1 MRGYCVRV
9 CLCLLCLFGTGKN
22 GADIAYGHGY
32 EYRCEYGVS
41 TEYDAGDKQA
51 DMSTEYG
58 TEGKQQDIS
67 EDYDID
73 YNAAYAD
80 IYDMLEIDSIE
91 LALQRNGF
99 GGEGGTSL
107 DFSDIIQALGQ
118 GDTQTVFVLIGN
130 IVKKGLLEELLE
142 NRTLMVQLIAIALL
156 GSIFINISG
165 SFGNGFIGE
174 NGFYV
179 TYLIM
184 TSLMLASFSVALEM
198 VSASIERVLI
208 LIRIIV
214 PAYALA
220 MNYVG
225 HSAASVGMYE
235 VILVAVWLVQ
245 VVILKFVIPMIKFYV
260 IVSLV
265 NNLNKEDSF
274 SKLCQLIRNLVKWML
289 KTVVVFIAGLNIIKS
304 LIEPQIDAIGRNTV
318 NKVISAIPGGG
329 MMSVLTGTFLGAGL
343 IIKNCIGI
351 AGILFI
357 GLISL
362 IPIIKTF
369 LIMFTI
375 RLTGAMIQP
384 IGEKRYV
391 SGVEALSGG
400 MGLLLQTI
408 GSSVV
413 LFMLTIAIMAYA
425 SN

>member
-1 MRGYCVRV
+1 MGNTDVAARAAHENNV
-9 CLCLLCLFGTGKN
+9 
-22 GADIAYGHGY
+22 
-32 EYRCEYGVS
+32 
-41 TEYDAGDKQA
+41 AGD
-51 DMSTEYG
+51 G
-58 TEGKQQDIS
+58 TDNDWTDESDA
-67 EDYDID
+67 YDID
-73 YNAAYAD
+73 YNTAYAD
-80 IYDMLEIDSIE
+80 IYDMLEIDSVT
-91 LALQRNGF
+91 LTLQKNGF
-99 GGEGGTSL
+99 GAGTEL
-107 DFSDIIQALGQ
+107 NFSDIMQALGQ
-118 GDTQTVFVLIGN
+118 GDTGTVLAAIGAG
-130 IVKKGLLEELLE
+130 VRKGLIEELLQ

-156 GSIFINISG
+156 GSVFINISG

-184 TSLMLASFSVALEM
+184 TSLMLTSFCVALEM
-198 VSASIERVLI
+198 VSAAIERVLV

-235 VILVAVWLVQ
+235 VILVGVWLVQ
-245 VVILKFVIPMIKFYV
+245 VVILRFVIPMIKFYV

-265 NNLNKEDSF
+265 SNLNKEDSF
-274 SKLCQLIRNLVKWML
+274 SKLCQLIRNLVRWML

-304 LIEPQIDAIGRNTV
+304 LIEPQIDAIGRTTV
-318 NKVISAIPGGG
+318 NRVISAIPGGG

-343 IIKNCIGI
+343 VIKNCIGV
-351 AGILFI
+351 AGIIII
-357 GLISL
+357 GVVVL
-362 IPIIKTF
+362 IPVIKTF
-369 LIMFTI
+369 LIMFTVK
-375 RLTGAMIQP
+375 LTGAMIQP